1 MAIPLVAP
9 TAPAPAA
16 TPAGPRLRVV
26 DGEAERPRTWGGKQ
40 VDTDASDAVVAELAA
55 GPDAD
60 REKALRKRLVV
71 LWMPLATSIAMR
83 YRARGESLDDLTQ
96 AACLGLVKAANGFR
110 PEVGA
115 SFEAYAAVTVTGE
128 VRRHFRDHGWD
139 LRPPRRIQELR
150 AKVAEAQDTLGAELG
165 RSPRMSEVAEHL
177 GVDVDDVAECIASV
191 DSYRLRSIDAT
202 VTETGAPLADVL
214 GDEDPDMARVVDA
227 MALAAAIEQLPERTR
242 LLLRLRFVDEL
253 TQQEIGDR
261 IGVTQMQVSRL
272 LTKAYTTLRVAL
284 RDEPVPAG
292 T

>member
-1 MAIPLVAP
+1 MVTAIAEA
-9 TAPAPAA
+9 TAPAPDH
-16 TPAGPRLRVV
+16 TPAGPRFRVV

-40 VDTDASDAVVAELAA
+40 VDTAAADAVVAELAA

-60 REKALRKRLVV
+60 REKALRKQLVV

-110 PEVGA
+110 PEVGS

-214 GDEDPDMARVVDA
+214 GDEDPEMARIVDG
-227 MALAAAIEQLPERTR
+227 MALAAAIETLPERTR
-242 LLLRLRFVDEL
+242 LLLRLRFVEEL
-253 TQQEIGDR
+253 TQQEIGAR

-272 LTKAYTTLRVAL
+272 LTKAYSTLREAL
-284 RDEPVPAG
+284 RDEPVAAR